1 MAVCGAVLIPATAAS
16 QEPPSGGR
24 PALVEISRWG
34 RWITLA
40 GSAALIGFA
49 AERHAAGSDA
59 FARLES
65 LCTENMPAC
74 QIIQGDAGP
83 AYADPATEA
92 IYQEYARAE
101 RQARGLLIGG
111 QAALLVTGVM
121 FIVDLAYDDGGT
133 ENIPL
138 TPLEFFRQGD
148 RVGFQWRF

>member
-1 MAVCGAVLIPATAAS
+1 MAVAYPNTAAA
-16 QEPPSGGR
+16 QDASGDGR
-24 PALVEISRWG
+24 PALATISHWG

-65 LCTENMPAC
+65 LCTENLPAC
-74 QIIQGDAGP
+74 QITQGDAGP
-83 AYADPATEA
+83 AYADPAAEA

-101 RQARGLLIGG
+101 RHARGLLMGG